1 VTRILL
7 GGAGVAVAAYGGWL
21 LLDRGTADLVHAAA
35 WLAGGVAAHDL
46 LLAPLVLLLIAAGA
60 RLIPATWRGPA
71 AAGFVVL
78 GSVTLLAVPVLGGF
92 GQRPDNPTLLDR
104 NYWAGWAAIGGL
116 TLLGVVLAG
125 QLNLRRRRRGGQG
138 PGG

>member
-1 VTRILL
+1 VTRLL
-7 GGAGVAVAAYGGWL
+7 LAGAGVACAAYGGWL
-21 LLDRGTADLVHAAA
+21 LLDRGLGDLAHAVA

-46 LLAPLVLLLIAAGA
+46 LLAPLTVLLVAAA
-60 RLIPATWRGPA
+60 TRLLPTGWRGPA
-71 AAGFVVL
+71 AAGLVVL

-92 GQRPDNPTLLDR
+92 GARPDNPTVLDR
-104 NYWAGWAAIGGL
+104 NYWAGWATIAGL

-125 QLNLRRRRRGGQG
+125 RLDRRRRRRGGQG